1 MSKTIARITVTTD
14 RLEKESPVNSPVG
27 CRNFKYLAA
36 QMTTHGYLKD
46 QTVMR
51 RRVLCDP
58 YLTHV
63 FSG

>member
-1 MSKTIARITVTTD
+1 
-14 RLEKESPVNSPVG
+14 
-27 CRNFKYLAA
+27 
-36 QMTTHGYLKD
+36 MTTHGYLKD
-46 QTVMR
+46 QTVTR